1 MNSSSH
7 NKGCGML
14 NIPECCK
21 HVGQGIPAMLHEEEV
36 PRLCHL
42 VEWGG
47 TLGKWPNV
55 HCVFRRGLP
64 CNSCGRHWS
73 KMLQVRRHCYSCC
86 KHLQEEQTG
95 QHALQSRCPRGGG
108 GTNIPKHPSQA
119 FPACFLGLAT
129 PSLTSWKDARVAAE
143 RRQGCMVHG
152 LSLLPVMAG
161 QTAKPTPRIN

>member
-1 MNSSSH
+1 
-7 NKGCGML
+7 ML

-95 QHALQSRCPRGGG
+95 QHALQSRWGP
-108 GTNIPKHPSQA
+108 GTPP
-119 FPACFLGLAT
+119 FLRT
-129 PSLTSWKDARVAAE
+129 REEFCTVWNSAR
-143 RRQGCMVHG
+143 
-152 LSLLPVMAG
+152 
-161 QTAKPTPRIN
+161 